1 MLRCRRL
8 DNECRPAESVRRRSW
23 RKPVVSRTARLEEKL
38 DGLVSLIKAG
48 GQSSGAVKTPHEMT
62 VEDSSPHGTYHSVA
76 VLTPPTDGSTGSPNN
91 HQPYGLLDTDSE
103 PSPVEAES
111 YLINFQTCK
120 SKYFP
125 FIYIPS
131 TTTAQD
137 LRQERPFLWL
147 CIMTV
152 GSKSISQQQ
161 ILGTRIRQ
169 TVAQEMV
176 IESEK
181 SIDLLL
187 GLLTFCWWYV
197 ISVSKGQN
205 LALIAA
211 F

>member
-1 MLRCRRL
+1 MFRCRRL
-8 DNECRPAESVRRRSW
+8 DNECRPAESVRRRSR

-48 GQSSGAVKTPHEMT
+48 AQSSGVVKTPHEMI
-62 VEDSSPHGTYHSVA
+62 VENSSPRGTYHPVA
-76 VLTPPTDGSTGSPNN
+76 VSTPPTDGSTGSPYSL
-91 HQPYGLLDTDSE
+91 QPYGFLDTDFE
-103 PSPVEAES
+103 PSPADAES
-111 YLINFQTCK
+111 YLINFQTYK

-125 FIYIPS
+125 FIYILP
-131 TTTAQD
+131 TTRAQD

-152 GSKSISQQQ
+152 GSKSTSQQQ
-161 ILGTRIRQ
+161 VLGTRIRQ

-197 ISVSKGQN
+197 ISSLRKGR
-205 LALIAA
+205 IWH
-211 F
+211 